1 MAFRDNK
8 HDQSDIAGILMECKE
23 NGNPLNIKN
32 IEDAAFTLYG
42 NIDKL
47 PNESLIMLNN
57 LFERNDYK
65 IDYLYLKNRE
75 EAVRNKYK
83 EIKKE
88 DLFNI
93 DGLDHKSLLNKAI
106 SMIDNKL
113 EIYDDKLFNE
123 K

>member
-1 MAFRDNK
+1 
-8 HDQSDIAGILMECKE
+8 
-23 NGNPLNIKN
+23 
-32 IEDAAFTLYG
+32 
-42 NIDKL
+42 
-47 PNESLIMLNN
+47 MLNN